1 MTQTI
6 LTGNKK
12 GFSLLELLIVVGIIA
27 ALVGL
32 AMPYYQDYVGQSKNS
47 IMRANLH
54 LLKKTLMEYK
64 ADKGVYPKFLDN
76 PEFQEESLVPKYLM
90 EVPEDPE
97 DDAVYNWGY
106 ERVELDPASYTLHK
120 KYNEL

>member
-1 MTQTI
+1 MAQTI

-32 AMPYYQDYVGQSKNS
+32 AMPYYQDYVGQSKDS
-47 IMRANLH
+47 IMRGNLH

-64 ADKGVYPKFLDN
+64 ADKG
-76 PEFQEESLVPKYLM
+76 EFPAALSDLVPKYLM
-90 EVPEDPE
+90 ELPIDPK
-97 DDAVYNWGY
+97 DDAVDNWGY
-106 ERVELDPASYTLHK
+106 SRSVDKQSYTLNS
-120 KYNEL
+120 KYNNP